1 MRVDYTLPA
10 LQPGSLPELPTGQEP
25 ELSFRGQLRNVA
37 VQLPA
42 TWEQQ
47 LRLDARPFSGTY
59 IGPPPRPHTLELH
72 DAETQRSRW
81 RNMLW
86 RHTPLGVASNESST
100 ATRGQPVQT
109 MLEMLLD
116 MQQMEDSI
124 VSQSVAVTR
133 G

>member
-10 LQPGSLPELPTGQEP
+10 LQPGSLPELPEGQES
-25 ELSFRGQLRNVA
+25 ELSFHAQLRNLT
-37 VQLPA
+37 VQLPV

-47 LRLDARPFSGTY
+47 LRLDVRPFSGTY
-59 IGPPPRPHTLELH
+59 IGQPPRPPTLELH
-72 DAETQRSRW
+72 DPETQRSRW

-86 RHTPLGVASNESST
+86 RHGPGPNEPGRESSVG
-100 ATRGQPVQT
+100 RGQPVQT

-116 MQQMEDSI
+116 MQEMEDSI
-124 VSQSVAVTR
+124 LSQSVSVTR